1 MNLELIIKD
10 KAFEDLLYWV
20 QNDKKM
26 ITKIFKLIDNCKST
40 PFEGIGKPEPLK
52 YEYSGYWSRR
62 IDQEHR
68 LVYKVEDNQ
77 LVIIQCRMHY

>member
-1 MNLELIIKD
+1 MNLELVIKD
-10 KAFEDLLYWV
+10 KAFEDLLYWL

-26 ITKIFKLIDNCKST
+26 IIKIFKLIDNCKST
-40 PFEGIGKPEPLK
+40 PFEGAGKPEPLK

-68 LVYKVEDNQ
+68 LVYKVEDKQ